1 MRCVKNWIGLVRSCV
16 GGDDGWVRLDRNW
29 VGGGKLS
36 NSKEPRQAGIGEV

>member
-1 MRCVKNWIGLVRSCV
+1 
-16 GGDDGWVRLDRNW
+16 LDRNW